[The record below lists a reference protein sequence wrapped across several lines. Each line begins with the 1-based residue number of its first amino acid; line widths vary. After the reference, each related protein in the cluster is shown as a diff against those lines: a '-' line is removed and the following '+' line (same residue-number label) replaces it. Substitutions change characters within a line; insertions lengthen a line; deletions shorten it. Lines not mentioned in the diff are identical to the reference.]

1 MTDVRA
7 PDALPGPL
15 AELVGYHDRVR
26 AHLARLDVLSRGSE
40 GRDRDEWLDAIATL
54 ARSALDLVNDEGRLH
69 NLDEERSIFP
79 RLRDLH
85 EQKRLAFVHLSLQ
98 RFGAVVQVEHVFDLR
113 RPDDFRAPTGSGR
126 GRNRHPSRP
135 PGPPGRA

>member
-54 ARSALDLVNDEGRLH
+54 ARSALDLVNDVLNH
-69 NLDEERSIFP
+69 Y
-79 RLRDLH
+79 
-85 EQKRLAFVHLSLQ
+85 
-98 RFGAVVQVEHVFDLR
+98 
-113 RPDDFRAPTGSGR
+113 
-126 GRNRHPSRP
+126 
-135 PGPPGRA
+135 